1 MSETYANF
9 WCDSHDPVYD
19 TRQSRNEFVA
29 KLIAADFPDA
39 AEIINVGGGG
49 KRHLQAALSEAG
61 VAGSRSVREIDMV
74 GDCDLIINL
83 DEVDALPLEDGA
95 ADLCVATDILE
106 HLENF
111 HLVSRELVRVARNA
125 VIISLPVP
133 TNSFL
138 HIAADNR
145 QREPAQRGVF
155 DKFYGLPLEKPED
168 RHRWW
173 YAVEDVE
180 RYFAH
185 LAQELN
191 LELRFFTTRRAYR
204 VQGLKGKLLRLVLG
218 RRLYRNIRYPY
229 VWIVLKKPAVQPKK
243 KAKVKKAGRSS

>member
-1 MSETYANF
+1 MIDVYKNF
-9 WCDSHDPVYD
+9 WRDDFDPVYD
-19 TRQSRNEFVA
+19 TRRGRNDFVA
-29 KLIAADFPDA
+29 SFIGAEFPAAST
-39 AEIINVGGGG
+39 IINVGGGG
-49 KRHLQAALSEAG
+49 KRHLQTALAEAG
-61 VAGSRSVREIDMV
+61 VAGYTVREIDMV
-74 GDCDLIINL
+74 GDCDLML
-83 DEVDALPLEDGA
+83 DLDTVETLPLEDGT

-111 HLVSRELVRVARNA
+111 HLVSRELIRVAKNA

-138 HIAADNR
+138 HIATDNR

-185 LAQELN
+185 LAQEMN

-218 RRLYRNIRYPY
+218 RQLYRNIRYPY
-229 VWIVLKKPAVQPKK
+229 IWIVLKKSV
-243 KAKVKKAGRSS
+243 